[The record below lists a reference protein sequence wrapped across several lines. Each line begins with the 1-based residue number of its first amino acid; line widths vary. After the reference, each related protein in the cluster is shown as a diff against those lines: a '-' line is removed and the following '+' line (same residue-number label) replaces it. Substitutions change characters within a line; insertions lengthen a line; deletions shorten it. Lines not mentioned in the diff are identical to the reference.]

1 MYGLSQDIARTIRD
15 LLTQLPSL
23 ITLFVFMIVT
33 LLRWRR
39 HPKVSA
45 VGAVSLFLLI
55 LHGLFFSTA
64 YIWIVRWFPA
74 ASAIDQSRNFF
85 NLLVLIGNVLFAITL
100 ALLIF
105 TIFLDRKP
113 IRA

>member
-23 ITLFVFMIVT
+23 LTLFVFLIVT
-33 LLRWRR
+33 LLRWKR

-45 VGAVSLFLLI
+45 AGAVSLFLLI

-64 YIWIVRWFPA
+64 YIWIVRWFPPA
-74 ASAIDQSRNFF
+74 TAIDQSRNFF
-85 NLLVLIGNVLFAITL
+85 NLFVLFGNFLFATIL

-105 TIFLDRKP
+105 AVFLDRKP
-113 IRA
+113 TRA